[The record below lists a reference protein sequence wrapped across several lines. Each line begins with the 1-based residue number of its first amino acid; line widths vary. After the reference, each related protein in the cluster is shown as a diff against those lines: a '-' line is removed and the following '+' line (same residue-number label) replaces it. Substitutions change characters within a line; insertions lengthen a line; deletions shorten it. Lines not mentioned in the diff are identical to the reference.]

1 MQLYIFKSIKQKGF
15 YMSEIKI
22 RRAVQ
27 EDMGAVYHL
36 IKQLAE
42 YEKAPKEVEVTVTQ
56 LMDDGF
62 DAIPAFTCYVAEQAG
77 EILGFAL
84 YYMKYST
91 WKGRC
96 LYLEDFIVDEKH
108 RGHGIGSRLF
118 NRVIKDAQNLNVKR
132 MEWQVLD
139 WNKPAINFY
148 KKYNAELETEW
159 LNGRLY
165 YNQLQDFEV

>member
-1 MQLYIFKSIKQKGF
+1 
-15 YMSEIKI
+15 MSEIKI

-27 EDMGAVYHL
+27 GDMEAVYHL

-62 DAIPAFTCYVAEQAG
+62 DDMPAFTCYVAEQSG
-77 EILGFAL
+77 HILGFAL

-91 WKGRC
+91 WKGKC
-96 LYLEDFIVDEKH
+96 LYLEDFIVSEEH
-108 RGHGIGSRLF
+108 RGHGIGKRLF

-132 MEWQVLD
+132 MEWQVLE

-148 KKYNAELETEW
+148 KKYKAELDGEW

-165 YNQLQDFEV
+165 YNQLQEFDV